1 MWVNLGFH
9 YAITVTLATEPSA
22 KRIVN
27 GNLQMSLDGST
38 GDIAK
43 ANLIDTLCVHY
54 FITTLYFLLI
64 ILQNWLIFDRL
75 GENLV
80 HGKSETFLY
89 TDATNIGSLKSI
101 SLKWNY
107 VQNPLS
113 LCVLFCN
120 KNLYVSSVAVVV
132 MNGYNAPIGYD
143 ISRIYIAMVR
153 PTMIAIYVFYCLFFS
168 RKGITLKSC
177 LSATSSNVVIP
188 SGATSSD
195 FKVTLCP

>member
-9 YAITVTLATEPSA
+9 YAITVSLATEPSA

-120 KNLYVSSVAVVV
+120 KNLYVSSVAVVA
-132 MNGYNAPIGYD
+132 MNDYNAPNARYD
-143 ISRIYIAMVR
+143 KLRTSYNDQWLR
-153 PTMIAIYVFYCLFFS
+153 FFS
-168 RKGITLKSC
+168 FFFVFG
-177 LSATSSNVVIP
+177 SAERTKLLLRAAWLP
-188 SGATSSD
+188 
-195 FKVTLCP
+195 LLLM